1 MRSRVRAV
9 FSLLEDISAK
19 LASMPCMRLLS
30 QAEDKAQVSVSAL
43 EAGGVTSDLVFSTVS
58 PALAFQVM
66 QNLTDDNLK
75 TTSLPYFGVKL
86 SKCLPYVCL

>member
-30 QAEDKAQVSVSAL
+30 QTEDKAQVSVSAL
-43 EAGGVTSDLVFSTVS
+43 EAGSVTSDLVFSTVS

-75 TTSLPYFGVKL
+75 TKIQLFFF
-86 SKCLPYVCL
+86 

>member
-1 MRSRVRAV
+1 MRSRVRAG

-30 QAEDKAQVSVSAL
+30 QTEDKAQVSVSAL

-58 PALAFQVM
+58 PALAFQV
-66 QNLTDDNLK
+66 L
-75 TTSLPYFGVKL
+75 L
-86 SKCLPYVCL
+86 SRPEQ